1 MDRPDPAVAH
11 DVTIAPDGESQYD
24 RHPTRVG
31 RRELL
36 TVSTLGIGSLALPS
50 ATAAASGPSFVP
62 SAVSYD
68 GDVLVAA
75 WLPFDSGADVYGGS
89 GVPASASVDPLR
101 LPAHLTQAGTTVSRS
116 NSNPVDPEISALGT
130 NGSFS
135 EWKMRNSSS
144 TLNLAT
150 SPHLQFTIGVNSGSL
165 TLATLVLHSVRHMG
179 TGGETALANL
189 AAYVSTDGF
198 VSSALRR
205 TANLTVASSHR
216 HIVINLGLSGQTFS
230 DGQTV
235 TVRIFPF
242 AMPNSRDVR
251 FGPYNSSP
259 APEPLDASVDGLNP
273 TVVNAPIFAAGPNWI
288 AGFVGKFTPP
298 PPSEG

>member
-1 MDRPDPAVAH
+1 MDRPDPAAAH
-11 DVTIAPDGESQYD
+11 DVTIAPDGGSQSD

-36 TVSTLGIGSLALPS
+36 AVSTLGIGSLALPS

-62 SAVSYD
+62 TAVSYD

-89 GVPASASVDPLR
+89 GVLASGRISSQVT
-101 LPAHLTQAGTTVSRS
+101 AHLTQAGTTVSRS
-116 NSNPVDPEISALGT
+116 NLNPVDPEISGT
-130 NGSFS
+130 TTDGTYS
-135 EWKMRNSSS
+135 EWKMRNSVSA
-144 TLNLAT
+144 LNLTT
-150 SPHLQFTIGVNSGSL
+150 SPHLQFTIGVSSGSL

-179 TGGETALANL
+179 VGGDTALANL

-205 TANLTVASSHR
+205 TANVPVNSNR
-216 HIVINLGLSGQTFS
+216 HVVINLGLSGQTFIA
-230 DGQTV
+230 GQTV

-242 AMPNSRDVR
+242 AMPTTRDVR
-251 FGPYNSSP
+251 FNPYNSDP
-259 APEPLDASVDGLNP
+259 APAPLDASVDGLNP
-273 TVVNAPIFAAGPNWI
+273 TVVNARIVEAGPNWI

-298 PPSEG
+298 PTP